1 MDCVLWI
8 NLGGFAAT
16 IDHQQDRPPKERQDA
31 YGGIVLQARRTHHAM
46 HEEGPA
52 KGPLLH
58 QCCEHQSA
66 YCTGP
71 CLIKGRTSEGD
82 ALRYLPIQ
90 SEPIGSKV
98 GKRMVHHTPT
108 EHCAVKRER
117 QRASPRHP
125 LIADESIDSRIGK
138 PPVKYAHIAIR
149 TVIAIGAV

>member
-16 IDHQQDRPPKERQDA
+16 IDHQQDRPPKKNDRTPTAELF
-31 YGGIVLQARRTHHAM
+31 YRRAGHTTPCMKKA
-46 HEEGPA
+46 PRR
-52 KGPLLH
+52 GPLLH

-108 EHCAVKRER
+108 EHCAVKE
-117 QRASPRHP
+117 RAS
-125 LIADESIDSRIGK
+125 ESK
-138 PPVKYAHIAIR
+138 PPTPPNCRRINR
-149 TVIAIGAV
+149 QQDRQTTG

>member
-16 IDHQQDRPPKERQDA
+16 IDHQQDRPPKRTT
-31 YGGIVLQARRTHHAM
+31 GRLRRIVLQARRTHHAM

-52 KGPLLH
+52 KGAIASPVLRASERLLH
-58 QCCEHQSA
+58 RALPDQ
-66 YCTGP
+66 
-71 CLIKGRTSEGD
+71 RTSEGD

-108 EHCAVKRER
+108 EHCAVKE
-117 QRASPRHP
+117 RAS
-125 LIADESIDSRIGK
+125 ESK
-138 PPVKYAHIAIR
+138 PPTPPNCRRINR
-149 TVIAIGAV
+149 QQDRQTTG